1 MVERTGVSAAK
12 KGAIKEGR
20 TLVFLDEAAIYLLP
34 AVVRTYAPVGVTP
47 ILEAPL
53 SKEHLSAISAV
64 TPAGALY
71 MMVHEGAIHSVDV
84 VRFVGHVQR
93 QIGGKLLFFWDGAPI
108 HRGKPVQVY
117 LSSAAAASIQVVV
130 LPGYAPELNPD
141 EGVWQHLKNEELA
154 NVCCHDIP
162 ELTDE
167 FHRAVNRLRRK
178 PEVIRSFFAQAGL

>member
-1 MVERTGVSAAK
+1 M
-12 KGAIKEGR
+12 
-20 TLVFLDEAAIYLLP
+20 FLDEAAIYLLP
-34 AVVRTYAPVGVTP
+34 AVVRTYAPIGVTP

-53 SKEHLSAISAV
+53 SKAHLSAISAV

-71 MMVHEGAIHSVDV
+71 MMVQEGAIHSPDV

-108 HRGKPVQVY
+108 HTGEPVHAY
-117 LSSAAAASIQVVV
+117 LSGDAAEWIKVVV
-130 LPGYAPELNPD
+130 LPSYAPELNPD
-141 EGVWQHLKNEELA
+141 EGVWQHLKNVELA

-162 ELTDE
+162 EIKDE